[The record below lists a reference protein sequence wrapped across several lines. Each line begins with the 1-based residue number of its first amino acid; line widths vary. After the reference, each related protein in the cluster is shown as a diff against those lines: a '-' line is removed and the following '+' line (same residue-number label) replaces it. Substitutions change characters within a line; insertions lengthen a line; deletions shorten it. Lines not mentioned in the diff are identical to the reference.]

1 MYLEA
6 VQYCVWGERWLPPGT
21 SPSADLPCQVPLL
34 GMPLPPAPKAMEPQ
48 LPRKQRQASLQPPG
62 PHRALQ
68 GREPSHS
75 HHAVCMGLE
84 QPSWEFGGHSLG
96 AGCISTANFC
106 HLKAMIQKPDS
117 HRCFPKPWALLQPAG
132 TGPDREGHVQVSFPA
147 MTMGQIS
154 KINEAR

>member
-1 MYLEA
+1 MAASGDLSF
-6 VQYCVWGERWLPPGT
+6 CRPSLPSPTSGHA
-21 SPSADLPCQVPLL
+21 SPSS
-34 GMPLPPAPKAMEPQ
+34 PQ
-48 LPRKQRQASLQPPG
+48 SHGATASQEAKTGISPTSWSSQGFTGQRTISLT
-62 PHRALQ
+62 
-68 GREPSHS
+68 S
-75 HHAVCMGLE
+75 HAVCMGLD

-147 MTMGQIS
+147 MTMGQIF
-154 KINEAR
+154 KINKAQ